1 MIHDTIAW
9 VAEAMFYVM
18 NGAALLNTPWI
29 LVWIFGGTV
38 LLLIPFYL
46 AVAAGRGKIGP
57 VSALVFM
64 VSFFP
69 ILMLMMGPPL
79 AQITMMQECETVS
92 VTFDTDRIVNHT
104 AELRQCRFK
113 DNYYND
119 FGVWQ
124 VVLNNG

>member
-1 MIHDTIAW
+1 MIHDAITW
-9 VAEAMFYVM
+9 VAEAMFYLM
-18 NGAALLNTPWI
+18 NGEPVLNTIWI

-46 AVAAGRGKIGP
+46 VIAWGRAVG
-57 VSALVFM
+57 V

-79 AQITMMQECETVS
+79 AQIAMMEECETVS
-92 VTFDTDRIVNHT
+92 VTIDTDRIVYQT
-104 AELRQCRFK
+104 VELLQCRFK

-119 FGVWQ
+119 FGAWQ
-124 VVLNNG
+124 IMLNSG

>member
-18 NGAALLNTPWI
+18 NGVALMNTPWI
-29 LVWIFGGTV
+29 FVWIVAGAVTLV
-38 LLLIPFYL
+38 IPLYFAIADVRRVRYL
-46 AVAAGRGKIGP
+46 P
-57 VSALVFM
+57 ALVGM

-69 ILMLMMGPPL
+69 IILLMMGPPL
-79 AQITMMQECETVS
+79 AQINMMQECETVS
-92 VTFDTDRIVNHT
+92 VTISTDRIVNQT

>member
-1 MIHDTIAW
+1 MIHDAITW
-9 VAEAMFYVM
+9 VAEALFYLM
-18 NGAALLNTPWI
+18 NGVALMNTPWI
-29 LVWIFGGTV
+29 FVWIVAGAVTLV
-38 LLLIPFYL
+38 IPLYFAIRDVRRVWYL
-46 AVAAGRGKIGP
+46 P
-57 VSALVFM
+57 ALVGM

-69 ILMLMMGPPL
+69 IILLMMGPPL
-79 AQITMMQECETVS
+79 AQINMMQDCETVS
-92 VTFDTDRIVNHT
+92 ATVTTDRIVNQT